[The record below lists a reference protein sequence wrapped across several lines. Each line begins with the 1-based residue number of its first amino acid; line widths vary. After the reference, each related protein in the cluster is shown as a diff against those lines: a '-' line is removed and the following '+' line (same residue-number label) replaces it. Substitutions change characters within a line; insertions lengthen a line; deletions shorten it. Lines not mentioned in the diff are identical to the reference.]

1 MALNSGEAEEQG
13 KQDVSGLSA
22 DIVMEDASL
31 VEPVQGAPASLSS
44 TLEPPSLEASGD
56 SGVLPAPEAA
66 EPAEPSSSSRVVG
79 PRVHYTPDVLEDL
92 LPSRDFAL
100 LLDENAWR
108 FRVECKVKG
117 QVFESPYQNK
127 TFSRAFNDVCKSL
140 QRQFTACAW
149 SCRSHRW
156 HRTGIKKRSHS
167 FGSGLDLGSARTGH
181 LDPLS
186 ISALRTCTAPE
197 TDAFSTVCMGH
208 LDLPPSHSSSELR
221 LFFSSMWRRVQKQ
234 IINCKEDSPRRRRK
248 LVQKGNFFK
257 AEQLRI

>member
-1 MALNSGEAEEQG
+1 VALNSGEAEEQG

-127 TFSRAFNDVCKSL
+127 TFSRAFNGTTVK
-140 QRQFTACAW
+140 W
-149 SCRSHRW
+149 
-156 HRTGIKKRSHS
+156 
-167 FGSGLDLGSARTGH
+167 
-181 LDPLS
+181 P
-186 ISALRTCTAPE
+186 SALEECHKYMWEKWDLVKKKAPMLNE
-197 TDAFSTVCMGH
+197 KQEPGH
-208 LDLPPSHSSSELR
+208 VLPHVFDRLKHKMENELAAKKNYG
-221 LFFSSMWRRVQKQ
+221 SK
-234 IINCKEDSPRRRRK
+234 K
-248 LVQKGNFFK
+248 
-257 AEQLRI
+257 